1 MYLYSI
7 FEWPHII
14 SLFLNFLNIKP
25 IDAAPLRKMVAFD
38 AKCDLGAFGIAFILS
53 LILFSSFP
61 HSFLPAFSS
70 SLNASL
76 SM

>member
-38 AKCDLGAFGIAFILS
+38 AKCDLGAFGIAFVGGQLDFN
-53 LILFSSFP
+53 L
-61 HSFLPAFSS
+61 
-70 SLNASL
+70 
-76 SM
+76 